1 MANIGDYMSKEHRQ
15 CDEAFARAEDA
26 ASSGDWAAAQ
36 AAFAAFHGA
45 MERHFALEEE
55 KLFPAFE
62 EATGMSG
69 AGPTQTMRIEHEQM
83 RSLFEEMKQAALAR
97 ESGQY
102 LGLSETLLLLM
113 QQHNIKE
120 ESMMYPM
127 LDQALGQRAGE
138 LITAC

>member
-1 MANIGDYMSKEHRQ
+1 MSKVGEYMSQEHRQ

-26 ASSGDWAAAQ
+26 VSAGDWSAAQ
-36 AAFAAFHGA
+36 AAFEAFHGA
-45 MERHFALEEE
+45 MERHFALEED

-69 AGPTQTMRIEHEQM
+69 GGPTQTMRAEHEQM
-83 RSLFEEMKQAALAR
+83 RGLFEELKQAAAAR
-97 ESGQY
+97 DSAKY
-102 LGLSETLLLLM
+102 LGLSETLLVLM

-127 LDQALGQRAGE
+127 LDEALGARAGE
-138 LITAC
+138 LIPAC

>member
-1 MANIGDYMSKEHRQ
+1 MTSIGEYMAKEHRQ

-36 AAFAAFHGA
+36 AAFGAFHGA
-45 MERHFALEEE
+45 MQRHLALEED

-69 AGPTQTMRIEHEQM
+69 AGPTQMMRVEHEQM
-83 RSLFEEMKQAALAR
+83 RGLFDEMKQAAAAR
-97 ESGQY
+97 DSARY
-102 LGLSETLLLLM
+102 LGLSETLLVLM

-127 LDQALGQRAGE
+127 IEQALGARAGE
-138 LITAC
+138 LVAAC

>member
-1 MANIGDYMSKEHRQ
+1 MTSIGEYMAKEHRQ

-36 AAFAAFHGA
+36 AAFGAFHGA
-45 MERHFALEEE
+45 MQRHLALEED

-69 AGPTQTMRIEHEQM
+69 AGPTQMMRVEHEQM
-83 RSLFEEMKQAALAR
+83 RGLFDEMKQAAAAR
-97 ESGQY
+97 DSARY
-102 LGLSETLLLLM
+102 LGLSETLLVLM

-127 LDQALGQRAGE
+127 IEQALGVRAGE
-138 LITAC
+138 LVPAC

>member
-1 MANIGDYMSKEHRQ
+1 MSIADYMAREHRQ

-26 ASSGDWAAAQ
+26 VAAGDWTAAQ
-36 AAFAAFHGA
+36 AAFEAFHGA
-45 MERHFALEEE
+45 MERHLALEED

-83 RSLFEEMKQAALAR
+83 RRLFEEMKQAAAAR
-97 ESGQY
+97 ERAQY

-127 LDQALGQRAGE
+127 LDEALGARAKE
-138 LITAC
+138 LIAAC

>member
-1 MANIGDYMSKEHRQ
+1 MSKVGEYMSQEHRQ

-26 ASSGDWAAAQ
+26 VSAGDWSAAQ
-36 AAFAAFHGA
+36 AAFEAFHGA
-45 MERHFALEEE
+45 MERHFALEED

-69 AGPTQTMRIEHEQM
+69 GGPTQTMRAEHEQM
-83 RSLFEEMKQAALAR
+83 RGLFEELKQAAAAR
-97 ESGQY
+97 DSAKY
-102 LGLSETLLLLM
+102 LGLSETLLVLM

-127 LDQALGQRAGE
+127 LEEALGARAGE
-138 LITAC
+138 LIPAC

>member
-1 MANIGDYMSKEHRQ
+1 MAKIGDYMSQEHRQ
-15 CDEAFARAEDA
+15 CDEALARAEDA
-26 ASSGDWAAAQ
+26 VTAGDWAAAQ
-36 AAFAAFHGA
+36 AAFEAFQGA
-45 MERHFALEEE
+45 MERHLALEED

-69 AGPTQTMRIEHEQM
+69 AGPTQIMRAEHDQM
-83 RSLFEEMKQAALAR
+83 RKLFEQMKQAALAR
-97 ESGQY
+97 DNAQY

-127 LDQALGQRAGE
+127 LEQALGSRAGE
-138 LITAC
+138 LIPAC